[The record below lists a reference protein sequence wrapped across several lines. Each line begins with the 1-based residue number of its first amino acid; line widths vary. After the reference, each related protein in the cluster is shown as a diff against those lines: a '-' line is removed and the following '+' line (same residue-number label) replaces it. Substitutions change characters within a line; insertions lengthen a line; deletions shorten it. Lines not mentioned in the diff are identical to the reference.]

1 MPSEKFFFCFFENI
15 ITFEPT
21 NQIFL
26 SFESVWFLLRRVK
39 RLGSAKPWQP
49 IHNIRITVP
58 KPNPG
63 KPGDDK
69 NFNTDNMNSIHLTH
83 NNFIMP
89 LMPMRMCR

>member
-1 MPSEKFFFCFFENI
+1 VSYIFFAFSKI
-15 ITFEPT
+15 IFTFDPT

-26 SFESVWFLLRRVK
+26 PEKGVWFLLRRGK

-49 IHNIRITVP
+49 ILNFRRTVP

-69 NFNTDNMNSIHLTH
+69 NFNTKKMNSIHLTH

-89 LMPMRMCR
+89 LMPMCMCR

>member
-1 MPSEKFFFCFFENI
+1 VFKQIYFAFFKI
-15 ITFEPT
+15 IFIFDPT

-26 SFESVWFLLRRVK
+26 PLQGVWFLLRREK
-39 RLGSAKPWQP
+39 RLGSVIPWQP
-49 IHNIRITVP
+49 TLKFRRTVP

-69 NFNTDNMNSIHLTH
+69 NFNTEDMNSIHLKH

-89 LMPMRMCR
+89 LMPMCMCR

>member
-1 MPSEKFFFCFFENI
+1 MNKLNFVFSI
-15 ITFEPT
+15 ILSIFDPT

-26 SFESVWFLLRRVK
+26 PLKGVWFLLRRVK
-39 RLGSAKPWQP
+39 RLGSVKPWQP
-49 IHNIRITVP
+49 ILKFRRTVP

-69 NFNTDNMNSIHLTH
+69 NFNTETMNSIHLTH

-89 LMPMRMCR
+89 LMPMCMYR